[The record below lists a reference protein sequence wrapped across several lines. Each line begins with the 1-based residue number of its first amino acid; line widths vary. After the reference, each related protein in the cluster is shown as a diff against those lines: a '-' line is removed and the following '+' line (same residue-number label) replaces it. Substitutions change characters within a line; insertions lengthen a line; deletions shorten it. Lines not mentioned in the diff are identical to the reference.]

1 MNEAFEHAYG
11 KLNENGDFIDSINE
25 ADVVIPKDKMFDPD
39 SISLTGIARQ
49 AKEAEDARIAKEAE
63 DKRKAEAEI
72 RLKPTLDEVNKA
84 SDKLE
89 VLFDKLVPNSGAAQ
103 SVAGEMVRAMMRI
116 LYRDYNDGDVFYEGY
131 GLETCGSS
139 AEFLMDSE
147 ADLADDFKAI
157 AEDQLTDEAYTEAI
171 TAISNKLVEF
181 IVNNPYLMIEDSHV
195 DSRDYDIDWLDEHQ
209 PKYDYTCNLPEI
221 IVDHINNGD
230 ISSDDVR
237 YELEYWEIPG
247 LGGIEKNCDSL
258 YVYHD
263 TVEISGL
270 TKDAY
275 DWVDEHLYNELESYA
290 STLDEEYGST
300 DYDDE
305 ELDDGIDESMKSN
318 DLNESATAEGKIVVT
333 EEPYYVISYDD
344 GEGVHYYS
352 YRGSYDADFRGDR
365 YYDID
370 RISDDLDDAVIFD
383 TKDEAEE
390 YISTAND
397 YLFDFYKSMDDK
409 DSRYGG
415 GSDFDFKYGSVKDL
429 IDWLGSGMEVVKIGG
444 DKPKVYKVTSNE
456 VTDQNDRPL
465 YIDKDLEDAKGVF
478 LHDIKIDKSMKSID
492 EDTAWDK
499 VKDIFDQIDDNPKS
513 QINEPLKEPKE
524 SEKSTNDTFNRVQ
537 DVITKYF
544 K

>member
-1 MNEAFEHAYG
+1 MSLKGINEAFEHAYG

-25 ADVVIPKDKMFDPD
+25 ADVIIPKDKMFDPD

-72 RLKPTLDEVNKA
+72 RLKPVLDEVNKA

-157 AEDQLTDEAYTEAI
+157 VEDQLTDEAYTEAI

-181 IVNNPYLMIEDSHV
+181 IVNNPYLMIEDNNI

-209 PKYDYTCNLPEI
+209 PKYDYTCTLPEV

-230 ISSDDVR
+230 ISSNAIQ

-247 LGGIEKNCDSL
+247 VGSIEKNCDSL
-258 YVYHD
+258 NVFHD

-290 STLDEEYGST
+290 SILDEEYGST
-300 DYDDE
+300 DHDE
-305 ELDDGIDESMKSN
+305 E
-318 DLNESATAEGKIVVT
+318 
-333 EEPYYVISYDD
+333 YD
-344 GEGVHYYS
+344 
-352 YRGSYDADFRGDR
+352 
-365 YYDID
+365 
-370 RISDDLDDAVIFD
+370 DDLD
-383 TKDEAEE
+383 E
-390 YISTAND
+390 
-397 YLFDFYKSMDDK
+397 
-409 DSRYGG
+409 
-415 GSDFDFKYGSVKDL
+415 
-429 IDWLGSGMEVVKIGG
+429 
-444 DKPKVYKVTSNE
+444 
-456 VTDQNDRPL
+456 
-465 YIDKDLEDAKGVF
+465 
-478 LHDIKIDKSMKSID
+478 SMKSID
-492 EDTAWDK
+492 ENTVWDK
-499 VKDIFDQIDDNPKS
+499 VKDVFDQIDDNPES

-524 SEKSTNDTFNRVQ
+524 SEKSTNDAFNRVQ

>member
-1 MNEAFEHAYG
+1 MSLKSINESFEHAYG
-11 KLNENGDFIDSINE
+11 KLNENGDFVDSINE
-25 ADVVIPKDKMFDPD
+25 ADVIIPKDKMLDPD

-72 RLKPTLDEVNKA
+72 RLKPVLDEVNKA

-157 AEDQLTDEAYTEAI
+157 VEDQLTDEAYTEAI

-181 IVNNPYLMIEDSHV
+181 IVNNPYLMIEDSNI

-209 PKYDYTCNLPEI
+209 PKYDYTSTLPEG

-247 LGGIEKNCDSL
+247 LGRIAKNCDSL
-258 YVYHD
+258 DLDVYHG

-275 DWVDEHLYNELESYA
+275 DWVDEYLYNELESYA

-300 DYDDE
+300 DHDE
-305 ELDDGIDESMKSN
+305 E
-318 DLNESATAEGKIVVT
+318 
-333 EEPYYVISYDD
+333 YD
-344 GEGVHYYS
+344 
-352 YRGSYDADFRGDR
+352 
-365 YYDID
+365 
-370 RISDDLDDAVIFD
+370 DDLD
-383 TKDEAEE
+383 E
-390 YISTAND
+390 
-397 YLFDFYKSMDDK
+397 
-409 DSRYGG
+409 
-415 GSDFDFKYGSVKDL
+415 
-429 IDWLGSGMEVVKIGG
+429 
-444 DKPKVYKVTSNE
+444 
-456 VTDQNDRPL
+456 
-465 YIDKDLEDAKGVF
+465 
-478 LHDIKIDKSMKSID
+478 SMKSID
-492 EDTAWDK
+492 ENTVWDK
-499 VKDIFDQIDDNPKS
+499 IKDVFDQIDDNPESYSSKPLE
-513 QINEPLKEPKE
+513 EPEESKE
-524 SEKSTNDTFNRVQ
+524 STNDNFNRVK
-537 DVITKYF
+537 DTIAKLF

>member
-49 AKEAEDARIAKEAE
+49 AKESEDARIAKEAE

-72 RLKPTLDEVNKA
+72 RLKPVLDEVNKA

-171 TAISNKLVEF
+171 TAISNKLVDF
-181 IVNNPYLMIEDSHV
+181 IMNNPYLMIDNNDI
-195 DSRDYDIDWLDEHQ
+195 DSRSYGISWLEENQ
-209 PKYDYTCNLPEI
+209 PKYDYSCTLPDGVVE
-221 IVDHINNGD
+221 HMNNND
-230 ISSDDVR
+230 ISSQDVEW
-237 YELEYWEIPG
+237 ELESWEIPG

-258 YVYHD
+258 NVFHD

-290 STLDEEYGST
+290 STLDEEYGAINQ
-300 DYDDE
+300 DEDNEENFDD
-305 ELDDGIDESMKSN
+305 DIDEC
-318 DLNESATAEGKIVVT
+318 I
-333 EEPYYVISYDD
+333 EPV
-344 GEGVHYYS
+344 
-352 YRGSYDADFRGDR
+352 
-365 YYDID
+365 
-370 RISDDLDDAVIFD
+370 
-383 TKDEAEE
+383 DENA
-390 YISTAND
+390 AC
-397 YLFDFYKSMDDK
+397 
-409 DSRYGG
+409 
-415 GSDFDFKYGSVKDL
+415 
-429 IDWLGSGMEVVKIGG
+429 
-444 DKPKVYKVTSNE
+444 
-456 VTDQNDRPL
+456 
-465 YIDKDLEDAKGVF
+465 
-478 LHDIKIDKSMKSID
+478 
-492 EDTAWDK
+492 DK
-499 VKDIFDQIDDNPKS
+499 VKSMFNQIDDNP
-513 QINEPLKEPKE
+513 EA
-524 SEKSTNDTFNRVQ
+524 
-537 DVITKYF
+537 
-544 K
+544 

>member
-103 SVAGEMVRAMMRI
+103 SVAGEMVRA
-116 LYRDYNDGDVFYEGY
+116 
-131 GLETCGSS
+131 
-139 AEFLMDSE
+139 E

-258 YVYHD
+258 NVFHD

-290 STLDEEYGST
+290 STLDEEYGSI
-300 DYDDE
+300 DNSE
-305 ELDDGIDESMKSN
+305 ELDDDIDE
-318 DLNESATAEGKIVVT
+318 G
-333 EEPYYVISYDD
+333 
-344 GEGVHYYS
+344 
-352 YRGSYDADFRGDR
+352 
-365 YYDID
+365 
-370 RISDDLDDAVIFD
+370 
-383 TKDEAEE
+383 
-390 YISTAND
+390 
-397 YLFDFYKSMDDK
+397 
-409 DSRYGG
+409 
-415 GSDFDFKYGSVKDL
+415 
-429 IDWLGSGMEVVKIGG
+429 
-444 DKPKVYKVTSNE
+444 
-456 VTDQNDRPL
+456 
-465 YIDKDLEDAKGVF
+465 
-478 LHDIKIDKSMKSID
+478 MKSID

-499 VKDIFDQIDDNPKS
+499 VKDVFDQIDDNPKS

>member
-1 MNEAFEHAYG
+1 MSLKSINESFEHAYG
-11 KLNENGDFIDSINE
+11 KLNENGDFVDSINE

-72 RLKPTLDEVNKA
+72 RLKPVLDEVNKA

-157 AEDQLTDEAYTEAI
+157 VEDQLTDEAYTEAI

-181 IVNNPYLMIEDSHV
+181 IVNNPYLMIKDSNV

-209 PKYDYTCNLPEI
+209 PKYDYTCTLPEVI
-221 IVDHINNGD
+221 IDHIDNGD

-247 LGGIEKNCDSL
+247 LGRIEKNCDSL
-258 YVYHD
+258 NVYYNI
-263 TVEISGL
+263 VYISGL

-305 ELDDGIDESMKSN
+305 ELDDDIDE
-318 DLNESATAEGKIVVT
+318 GI
-333 EEPYYVISYDD
+333 
-344 GEGVHYYS
+344 
-352 YRGSYDADFRGDR
+352 
-365 YYDID
+365 
-370 RISDDLDDAVIFD
+370 
-383 TKDEAEE
+383 
-390 YISTAND
+390 
-397 YLFDFYKSMDDK
+397 
-409 DSRYGG
+409 
-415 GSDFDFKYGSVKDL
+415 
-429 IDWLGSGMEVVKIGG
+429 
-444 DKPKVYKVTSNE
+444 
-456 VTDQNDRPL
+456 
-465 YIDKDLEDAKGVF
+465 
-478 LHDIKIDKSMKSID
+478 KSID

-499 VKDIFDQIDDNPKS
+499 VKDVLDQIDDNPES
-513 QINEPLKEPKE
+513 QSSKPLKEPKE